1 MVRVL
6 IVDDSLFARKILTDI
21 LSSDDDIL
29 VVGEAKNGKEA
40 LEKIPVLKPDLITLD
55 IVMPVMD
62 GIVTLEK
69 IVSQYNLPVIMVS
82 NLTQEDAI
90 LTLEALDKGAIDF
103 IPKPKNIFSLN
114 KQTIRTQI
122 IDKIK
127 MAAKCNVNVKPIMRA
142 LDDAVK
148 ESPTSK
154 SSLKDSKDGFDY
166 IIAIGSSTGG
176 PKALQQVIPL
186 LPKDINASIVIVQH
200 MPPKFTKS
208 LAERLNNISNINV
221 KEGEDGDILTKGN
234 CYIAPGDFHME
245 VVQRGKDYVI
255 RLNKDEPIK
264 GLRPSVD
271 VLMNSVAK
279 LDGINKIG
287 VIMTGMGADGSKGI
301 VSLKKS
307 NGFTIAQDEESSV
320 IFGMPKA
327 AINTNCIDKIVPLNH
342 IADEIIRKVEV

>member
-40 LEKIPVLKPDLITLD
+40 LVKIPVLKPDLITLD

-62 GIVTLEK
+62 GIATLEK
-69 IVSQYNLPVIMVS
+69 IVSQYNLAVIMVS

-114 KQTIRTQI
+114 KQTIRSQI

-142 LDDAVK
+142 SDDAIK
-148 ESPTSK
+148 ESITSK

-301 VSLKKS
+301 ISLKKS

>member
-114 KQTIRTQI
+114 KQIIRTQI

-245 VVQRGKDYVI
+245 VVQRGNDYVI

-301 VSLKKS
+301 ISLKKS

>member
-1 MVRVL
+1 
-6 IVDDSLFARKILTDI
+6 
-21 LSSDDDIL
+21 
-29 VVGEAKNGKEA
+29 
-40 LEKIPVLKPDLITLD
+40 
-55 IVMPVMD
+55 
-62 GIVTLEK
+62 
-69 IVSQYNLPVIMVS
+69 
-82 NLTQEDAI
+82 
-90 LTLEALDKGAIDF
+90 
-103 IPKPKNIFSLN
+103 
-114 KQTIRTQI
+114 
-122 IDKIK
+122 
-127 MAAKCNVNVKPIMRA
+127 
-142 LDDAVK
+142 
-148 ESPTSK
+148 
-154 SSLKDSKDGFDY
+154 
-166 IIAIGSSTGG
+166 
-176 PKALQQVIPL
+176 
-186 LPKDINASIVIVQH
+186 

-301 VSLKKS
+301 ISLKKS